1 MSEDAMTSGINT
13 RFVEFIIDLLDEKN
27 RNNGK
32 RKPGSSAAS
41 AALKRADNSKTEY
54 QSWEYLAQAERV
66 GVRINIENDF
76 ERLTYTTIA
85 SAMAKAK
92 VEKNGSVRIGEAIAR
107 CYDITVDSKGQREFD
122 SQAKM
127 KLRRLLACDTT
138 EEVCRVLRPLFS
150 LIASK
155 ANVQLDYAALLKDL
169 LYFHSDN
176 KNVKS
181 RWAQNFYHFKL
192 KDEDNE

>member
-1 MSEDAMTSGINT
+1 MSEEIKIFSIDT
-13 RFVEFIIDLLDEKN
+13 RFVEFIIELLDEKN
-27 RNNGK
+27 RSNGK

-41 AALKRADNSKTEY
+41 AALKRADNPKTEL
-54 QSWEYLAQAERV
+54 QSWEYLARAEKRV
-66 GVRINIENDF
+66 GIYIDIENDD
-76 ERLTYTTIA
+76 ERLPYTTVA

-92 VEKNGSVRIGEAIAR
+92 IEQNGTVRIGEAIAQ
-107 CYDITVDSKGQREFD
+107 CYDDSNESD
-122 SQAKM
+122 QAKM

-138 EEVCRVLRPLFS
+138 EEICRVLRPLFS

-169 LYFHSDN
+169 LYFHRDD
-176 KNVKS
+176 KKVKS
-181 RWAQNFYHFKL
+181 HWAHNFYHFKQ